1 MLAGFFFLVVSCP
14 INATFIGVL
23 TATLLA
29 RFVSIPIQAVK
40 PSPHPSNVRHHHQTE
55 VVCSTASVRR
65 MSTLRP
71 NLGNAKPPNP
81 LPLSPITTAD
91 RPIQITHHHHHHL
104 LMQPHRHFTIQTQLG
119 QALDLHVASL
129 TPRSLENV
137 PRTIMPNNNQGL
149 EWIRRLYTNS

>member
-1 MLAGFFFLVVSCP
+1 MLAGFFFLVASCP

-29 RFVSIPIQAVK
+29 RFVSIPIQVVK

-55 VVCSTASVRR
+55 VVCSTASVHR

-91 RPIQITHHHHHHL
+91 RPIQITHHHHHL
-104 LMQPHRHFTIQTQLG
+104 LMQPHRHFTIQTKIG
-119 QALDLHVASL
+119 QALDLHVAASL
-129 TPRSLENV
+129 TPCSPESV
-137 PRTIMPNNNQGL
+137 PHRITPNNNQGL
-149 EWIRRLYTNS
+149 ESIRRLYTNS